1 MLDNRGDVG
10 IFFTGLVNDFRE
22 PVRVEVLFS
31 DPRLRDICASDREM
45 RRAFGEVRARKVQ
58 QRLRQL
64 HVAETLED
72 MRTMA
77 GRCHLLKG
85 DHEGYLALDLD
96 GPYRLIFKPTKW
108 MEGNSGGLDW
118 LAVQSVVVSEIV
130 DYH

>member
-1 MLDNRGDVG
+1 M
-10 IFFTGLVNDFRE
+10 
-22 PVRVEVLFS
+22 EVLFS
-31 DPRLRDICASDREM
+31 DPHLRDICASDREM
-45 RRAFGEVRARKVQ
+45 RRAFGQVRARKVQ

-85 DHEGYLALDLD
+85 DREGYLALDLD

-108 MEGNSGGLDW
+108 MEDNSGGLDW

>member
-1 MLDNRGDVG
+1 VG
-10 IFFTGLVNDFRE
+10 IFFTDLVNDFKE

-31 DPRLRDICASDREM
+31 DPRLRDTCASDREM
-45 RRAFGEVRARKVQ
+45 QRAFGQVRARKVE

-72 MRTMA
+72 VRTMA

-85 DHEGYLALDLD
+85 DREGSMALDLH